1 MVSWLFCQSPKQEA
15 NMIKEDFL
23 DKVGLK
29 LDISKSF
36 QTLRLW
42 YLILLG
48 LSSCSSFTTS
58 YVSLSKLASVSFNS
72 LICKLGIIKL
82 GSKFILRIK

>member
-1 MVSWLFCQSPKQEA
+1 
-15 NMIKEDFL
+15 MIRKDFL
-23 DKVGLK
+23 EKVGLK

-42 YLILLG
+42 YQILLG
-48 LSSCSSFTTS
+48 LSSGSGFTTS
-58 YVSLSKLASVSFNS
+58 YMSLSKFASVSFNS